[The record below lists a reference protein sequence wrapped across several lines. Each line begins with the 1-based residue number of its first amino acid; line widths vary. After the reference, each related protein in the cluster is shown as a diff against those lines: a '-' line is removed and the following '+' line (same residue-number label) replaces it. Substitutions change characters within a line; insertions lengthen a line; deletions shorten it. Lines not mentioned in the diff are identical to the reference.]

1 MMNESNCSCQH
12 MPVQKSEILLV
23 AVYSIVFA
31 IGLPANCFTAYLTW
45 LQIKKRNI
53 LAIYL
58 FSLSLCEL
66 MYLSTLPLWIVY
78 VQNEHQWTMGS
89 ETCIITGYIFFCNI
103 YISILMLCCISID
116 RYVAVVYSLESRG
129 TRDQRTAV
137 FITVVI
143 FALVAVIHCPVFFL
157 DDGKQTLEKKTCFE
171 TLPLQ
176 PTLAYFGI
184 ARSLCG
190 FIIPFAIISFT
201 NYKIFQNTNR
211 SSGLNVHQKAKVKY
225 LAIAIIIIF
234 LMCFAPYHVV
244 LLIRAVHYFLSPV
257 HSCCFEQKIYTTFVV
272 FLCFSTANSIA
283 DPIIYVLASNNVRKE
298 FYSSLRSWQRNMS
311 ITLRTDSAK
320 SRESQDAAHATE
332 NKTLK

>member
-1 MMNESNCSCQH
+1 MMNRSNCSCEQ
-12 MPVQKSEILLV
+12 MPVQNSEILLV

-31 IGLPANCFTAYLTW
+31 IGLPANCLTAYLTW
-45 LQIKKRNI
+45 LQIKKHNI

-103 YISILMLCCISID
+103 YISVLMLCCISID

-143 FALVAVIHCPVFFL
+143 FAVVAVIHCPVFIL
-157 DDGKQTLEKKTCFE
+157 DDGRQTSGQKTCFE
-171 TLPLQ
+171 TLPLE

-184 ARSLCG
+184 ARFLCG

-201 NYKIFQNTNR
+201 NYKIFQNTNI
-211 SSGLNVHQKAKVKY
+211 SSGLNVHQKAKVKH

-244 LLIRAVHYFLSPV
+244 LLIRAVHYILFPND
-257 HSCCFEQKIYTTFVV
+257 SCCFEQEIYTTFVV

-298 FYSSLRSWQRNMS
+298 FYSILRRWQRNAS